1 MAITN
6 GYCTLAEVKAA
17 LKIDSGDTSVDALL
31 ERSVEVA
38 SRRIDGDT
46 SRRFYA
52 DAAATARIYAAERN
66 EVLFVDDISSTTGL
80 VIKTDNNADGTYETT
95 LAVGVDLQ
103 LEPLNSLAQ
112 GEPVFILRAFGGL
125 FPVSAYKRALV
136 EVTAKWGWPSVPH
149 AIREAS
155 CLLAERQFR
164 RLDSPLGVVG
174 FGDLGAISVRRTD
187 PDIADTI
194 EPFKRHGI
202 A

>member
-6 GYCTLAEVKAA
+6 GYCTLAELKAA
-17 LKIDSGDTSVDALL
+17 LKIDDTSVDSLL
-31 ERSVEVA
+31 ERSIEVA

-52 DAAATARIYAAERN
+52 DGTATARIYAAERN
-66 EVLFVDDISSTTGL
+66 NVLFVDDISSLTGL
-80 VIKTDNNADGTYETT
+80 VIKTDVDADGTYETT
-95 LAVGVDLQ
+95 LTVGTDLQ

-112 GEPVFILRAFGGL
+112 GEPVFILRAFASQ
-125 FPVSAYKRALV
+125 FPISTYGRALIQ
-136 EVTAKWGWPSVPH
+136 VTAKWGWPSVPH
-149 AIREAS
+149 AIREAA

-164 RLDSPLGVVG
+164 RMDSPLGVAG

-187 PDIADTI
+187 PDVADAI
-194 EPFKRHGI
+194 DPFKRHGI